1 MGCGEAT
8 PCHAR
13 ARVNFFNGTHYGQVV
28 QFTLAVCERYT
39 KQILTAGTV
48 SATKKVNPS
57 ARYVMAWQGYV
68 IWHAFVC
75 RASLV
80 HMLVKWGVHSGRVG
94 GCARAA
100 RLLVGVT
107 GVGGW
112 GGWKEEERG
121 RGEEERGRGEE
132 EEERFRP
139 RSPPQAN
146 FEAVL

>member
-1 MGCGEAT
+1 M
-8 PCHAR
+8 
-13 ARVNFFNGTHYGQVV
+13 
-28 QFTLAVCERYT
+28 CERYT
-39 KQILTAGTV
+39 KQNLTAGTV

-57 ARYVMAWQGYV
+57 VRYVMAWQGYV

-100 RLLVGVT
+100 RLLVGET

-112 GGWKEEERG
+112 GGGGDGRRKREEGGGRERTGGG
-121 RGEEERGRGEE
+121 RVGEVSPEKPAAGE
-132 EEERFRP
+132 
-139 RSPPQAN
+139 
-146 FEAVL
+146 L